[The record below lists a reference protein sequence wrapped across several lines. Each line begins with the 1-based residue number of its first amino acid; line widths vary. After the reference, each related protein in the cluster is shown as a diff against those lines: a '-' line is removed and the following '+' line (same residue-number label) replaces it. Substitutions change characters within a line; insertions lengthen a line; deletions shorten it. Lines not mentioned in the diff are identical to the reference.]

1 MAVAQIPAKSMF
13 PSFCH
18 NHNPYLFQE
27 MSRSH
32 SGLELDTVEI
42 LVFGLWH
49 FNDYERLQFTAIATK
64 VSNEIIL

>member
-13 PSFCH
+13 PSLCH

-42 LVFGLWH
+42 LVFGL
-49 FNDYERLQFTAIATK
+49 
-64 VSNEIIL
+64 